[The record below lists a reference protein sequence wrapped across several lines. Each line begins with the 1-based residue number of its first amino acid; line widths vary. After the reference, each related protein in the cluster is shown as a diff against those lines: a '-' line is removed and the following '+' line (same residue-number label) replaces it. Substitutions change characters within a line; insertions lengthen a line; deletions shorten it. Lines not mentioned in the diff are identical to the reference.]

1 MHALRRPSLVVI
13 AVVFAAMQC
22 NRAAPVAPQAT
33 TASGAV
39 SDLARCAF
47 DDPAPLLAQRPQAR
61 LEGALRRALRDDR
74 YAFSVRAGRCASAV
88 SEPLRASDPRAR
100 ALSEAWEALLP
111 LAQSPRPD
119 DILLE
124 QSIRRISRAWNEA
137 LTAR

>member
-1 MHALRRPSLVVI
+1 VI
-13 AVVFAAMQC
+13 AAVFAMIQC

-33 TASGAV
+33 TVSGAV

-47 DDPAPLLAQRPQAR
+47 DEPTPLLSDRPQAR
-61 LEGALRRALRDDR
+61 LEGALRRALRNDR

-88 SEPLRASDPRAR
+88 SEPLRASDARAR
-100 ALSEAWEALLP
+100 ALGEAWDGLLP

-124 QSIRRISRAWNEA
+124 QSIRRIGRAWNEA